1 MVVTESELR
10 DQLRRPGH
18 GDTVIVPEGARMSPS
33 ARDFVN
39 QWNLVVVERAPV
51 ARVLARRDWDMPSS
65 FPVTPTDGPCCSTCG
80 GHVVDKPSS
89 LTQLNAHH
97 YAPKTHPRIVL
108 RGQIDSLH
116 ALILLVQSMARDAE
130 ANQARS
136 CLGTLAAY
144 CRELMSAEYNERPCA
159 PLELDGAAE
168 ADVHHATHD
177 PLTALGIDHL
187 VINDTEPVL
196 QHWLNV
202 ARTQARELEI
212 TALQT
217 FVSPHHPYGASIC
230 HGLNRLSSA
239 IYYVALRLKSGG

>member
-1 MVVTESELR
+1 MVVTEAELR
-10 DQLRRPGH
+10 DQLRRPGL

-39 QWNLVVVERAPV
+39 QWKLVVLERAGEV
-51 ARVLARRDWDMPSS
+51 RTAGHRGWDRPSS
-65 FPVTPTDGPCCSTCG
+65 FPVTPTDGPCCTACG
-80 GHVVDKPSS
+80 GQVVDKPSS

-116 ALILLVQSMARDAE
+116 ALMLLVQGMARDAGAE
-130 ANQARS
+130 ETRS
-136 CLGTLAAY
+136 GLGTLAAY
-144 CRELMSAEYNERPCA
+144 CRELMSAEYNERRCA
-159 PLELDGAAE
+159 PLELAGVVE

-177 PLTALGIDHL
+177 PLGTLGIDHL
-187 VINDTEPVL
+187 VINDTEPML

-212 TALQT
+212 TAMQT
-217 FVSPHHPYGASIC
+217 FLSPHHPYGASIC

-239 IYYVALRLKSGG
+239 IYYVALRLKAGG